1 MKKESKLID
10 RRIII
15 DESVVVVGVNED
27 TGFINLTK
35 QDETL
40 TVRMTPDE
48 LKGVYDAIGEILNNK
63 LTTHTGI
70 SIQSSGT
77 NPYINVKA
85 TNGGSKS
92 VFDYNPKENIFSI

>member
-27 TGFINLTK
+27 TGFINLTN
-35 QDETL
+35 QDDTL

-48 LKGVYDAIGEILNNK
+48 LKGVYDSIGEVLKDKNIVDLK
-63 LTTHTGI
+63 TK
-70 SIQSSGT
+70 SI
-77 NPYINVKA
+77 
-85 TNGGSKS
+85 
-92 VFDYNPKENIFSI
+92 FDYNFKKNIFSI

>member
-10 RRIII
+10 RRINI

-48 LKGVYDAIGEILNNK
+48 LKGVYDSIGEVLKDKNIVDLK
-63 LTTHTGI
+63 TK
-70 SIQSSGT
+70 SI
-77 NPYINVKA
+77 
-85 TNGGSKS
+85 
-92 VFDYNPKENIFSI
+92 FDYNFKKNIFSI